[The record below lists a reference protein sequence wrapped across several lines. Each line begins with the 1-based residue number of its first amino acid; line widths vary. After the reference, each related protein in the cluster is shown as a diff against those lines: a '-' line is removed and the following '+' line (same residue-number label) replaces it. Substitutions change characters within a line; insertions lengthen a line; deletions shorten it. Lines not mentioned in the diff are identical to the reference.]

1 MDSSSAPRRPSR
13 PKESSTK
20 ESSTGPPGV
29 DWQYEIRPGYWRSYN
44 PQDLGDVESLYVQS
58 QQGGG
63 AIHQMTLG
71 GSTYSLHF
79 QKMTQMNTSIG
90 GRSIKKIRRTGPEVD
105 PSF

>member
-1 MDSSSAPRRPSR
+1 MTIVAKVVLRN
-13 PKESSTK
+13 KGTK
-20 ESSTGPPGV
+20 KSEKNASV
-29 DWQYEIRPGYWRSYN
+29 DWQYEIRPGSDEWRSYN